1 MAQKNLRSLCF
12 VGRSEAF
19 DEMNWMTVLAG
30 LISGFIGALG
40 LGGGGVLLMYLT
52 LFTDLSQRQAGG
64 INLLFF
70 LPVGLVAV
78 IIHAIKKQIEWK
90 TVFKM
95 WLGGAV
101 GVAVGTLLAHK
112 MNTDIL
118 SKIFAA
124 ALIVFGIYLILGDF
138 IKADAKKSKQ

>member
-1 MAQKNLRSLCF
+1 M
-12 VGRSEAF
+12 GRSEAF

-40 LGGGGVLLMYLT
+40 LGGGGVLLMYLSI
-52 LFTDLSQRQAGG
+52 FTDLSQRQAGG

-118 SKIFAA
+118 SKIFAV

-138 IKADAKKSKQ
+138 LKADANKSKQ

>member
-1 MAQKNLRSLCF
+1 M
-12 VGRSEAF
+12 GRSEAF

-40 LGGGGVLLMYLT
+40 LGGGGVLLMYLSI
-52 LFTDLSQRQAGG
+52 FTDLSQRQAGG

-70 LPVGLVAV
+70 IPVGLVAV

-124 ALIVFGIYLILGDF
+124 ALIVFGIYLVLGDF
-138 IKADAKKSKQ
+138 LKADAKKSKQ